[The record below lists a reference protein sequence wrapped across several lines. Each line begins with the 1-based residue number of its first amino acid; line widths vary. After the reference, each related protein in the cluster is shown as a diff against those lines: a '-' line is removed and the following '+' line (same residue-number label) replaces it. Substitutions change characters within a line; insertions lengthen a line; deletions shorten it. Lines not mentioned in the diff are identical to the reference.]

1 MGDLI
6 AKSLI
11 SIPNSTKMKN
21 FKLTTLFILL
31 TLPAFVLAQEES
43 EPAISISGSADVY
56 YKYDFSGNA
65 NIPTSFADEQNS
77 LSIGMLDLV
86 FEGSSGKAS
95 FVGEIAFG
103 PRNAGSAGPAPSII
117 ATQELD
123 IPAYAPRIQNL
134 YVSYAFSDVVS
145 ITGGYMGTF
154 VGYEVISPASNFHY
168 STSYLFTNG
177 PFQNAGIKLDIAAS
191 EKVGFM
197 VGLFNPWNV
206 YQSPADIG
214 LSSLGAQ
221 LYVSPIDGWD
231 AYLNFITGGESG
243 TEFDLTT
250 TFGVS
255 EGVNLGLNAAYYTSD
270 ISADDA
276 SGFYGAAFYADFAV
290 ADNAS
295 LGARFENFNVDP
307 GSPGVDNT
315 SVSALTISG
324 NIKGGNLTF
333 IPEIRFDFSGDE
345 IFLDSDNLAAK
356 SASQIVFA
364 AVYSF

>member
-1 MGDLI
+1 
-6 AKSLI
+6 
-11 SIPNSTKMKN
+11 
-21 FKLTTLFILL
+21 
-31 TLPAFVLAQEES
+31 
-43 EPAISISGSADVY
+43 
-56 YKYDFSGNA
+56 
-65 NIPTSFADEQNS
+65 
-77 LSIGMLDLV
+77 MLDLV

-103 PRNAGSAGPAPSII
+103 PRNLGSAGPSPSII
-117 ATQELD
+117 STQELD

-134 YVSYAFSDVVS
+134 YVSYAFSDVMS

-191 EKVGFM
+191 DKVGFM

-221 LYVSPIDGWD
+221 LYVSPVDGWD
-231 AYLNFITGGESG
+231 AYLNFVTGGESG

-255 EGVNLGLNAAYYTSD
+255 EGVNLGLNAAITLPTFLQMMHQGSMELPFTLILPLQTMLRWGRGLKTSM
-270 ISADDA
+270 
-276 SGFYGAAFYADFAV
+276 
-290 ADNAS
+290 
-295 LGARFENFNVDP
+295 
-307 GSPGVDNT
+307 
-315 SVSALTISG
+315 
-324 NIKGGNLTF
+324 
-333 IPEIRFDFSGDE
+333 
-345 IFLDSDNLAAK
+345 
-356 SASQIVFA
+356 
-364 AVYSF
+364 